1 MKLIWTREALERL
14 SEIEKYISKEN
25 PENAIRFVDYLI
37 EKGESIKD
45 FPKIGRMVPEIGQ
58 DNIREI
64 IAKRYRII
72 YRISG
77 EQIEILTVYEG
88 HRLLRFEK
96 LENG

>member
-72 YRISG
+72 Y
-77 EQIEILTVYEG
+77 
-88 HRLLRFEK
+88 
-96 LENG
+96 